1 VKGYCS
7 QLKFGLNTKTAHG
20 PLAQT
25 ALRAPG
31 REAARSRKRPAD
43 PLALS
48 ASRASGRDAARSRK
62 RPVGPLVLSASRAPG
77 RNLGLGRES
86 HFPLGPRLGP
96 VIVSH
101 PSESNGCARN
111 PAEQNRA
118 DALAL
123 TLALILFLCSLF
135 RAAAST
141 RPSSSADERPSV
153 SGWSMP
159 EAPS

>member
-1 VKGYCS
+1 MKGYCS
-7 QLKFGLNTKTAHG
+7 QLKFDPNTKTTHY
-20 PLAQT
+20 PLAHT

-31 REAARSRKRPAD
+31 RHSARSKNW
-43 PLALS
+43 
-48 ASRASGRDAARSRK
+48 
-62 RPVGPLVLSASRAPG
+62 PVGSLALSASRAPG
-77 RNLGLGRES
+77 RNLGLGRERR
-86 HFPLGPRLGP
+86 FPPGPRLGP

-101 PSESNGCARN
+101 PSASNGRARN

-123 TLALILFLCSLF
+123 TLALTRSLRSLF
-135 RAAAST
+135 RAATSN

-153 SGWSMP
+153 RRGNVP